1 MYIYIYTKNLLISEL
16 ASFIQSHMFVK
27 LLFNCSLCILDVQSL
42 LGIGNLIS
50 ATDLSE
56 NSDDNEEDDEDDSE
70 KEDDEIKP
78 TDNLLAVGH
87 VFGDISILEVYGK

>member
-1 MYIYIYTKNLLISEL
+1 MFDC
-16 ASFIQSHMFVK
+16 SF
-27 LLFNCSLCILDVQSL
+27 CIVDVQSL

-50 ATDLSE
+50 ATDFAL
-56 NSDDNEEDDEDDSE
+56 NSDNNDDEDEDDSE

-87 VFGDISILEVYGK
+87 VFGDLSVLEVYG